1 MGGEIGGGCEVCV
14 VCDTTS
20 NPHTCHT
27 CTHTHSLEMLDK
39 VDTPVISDGYPLVVA
54 MNALL
59 DAIKSISLV
68 INGEVTKATPTL
80 SSEVMPTPGK
90 SVPSPSGKG
99 GRGEG
104 G

>member
-1 MGGEIGGGCEVCV
+1 M
-14 VCDTTS
+14 
-20 NPHTCHT
+20 
-27 CTHTHSLEMLDK
+27 
-39 VDTPVISDGYPLVVA
+39 ISDGYPLVVA

-90 SVPSPSGKG
+90 LVPCLVESEGGREGGTKVKGEGERGTKG
-99 GRGEG
+99 GEEG
-104 G
+104 GGRAGGERGY

>member
-1 MGGEIGGGCEVCV
+1 M
-14 VCDTTS
+14 
-20 NPHTCHT
+20 PHTHT
-27 CTHTHSLEMLDK
+27 THTHTHSLEMLDK

-90 SVPSPSGKG
+90 LVPSLVEREGGGRGGKG
-99 GRGEG
+99 G
-104 G
+104 